1 MSTLPLASGFVS
13 FFSSPLFPGKDPNSR
28 IARRTNFSYAG
39 PRKLSD
45 ILKPELLADKS
56 SSEISEIWE
65 AYHEGKEKVHG
76 LTLDKARGRSILA
89 RAAQCPFFIHP
100 LFREGGHFM
109 LVSQFQSPNYFLLA
123 FLEDYRAD
131 PARAQPLLTI
141 SVFEDMADSKGV
153 ALVRC
158 DVINRG
164 IDEDEGLGICKSL
177 LNDYADEED
186 FRIVHTFNK
195 MPDAFDLDAFVREKE
210 RRWKA

>member
-1 MSTLPLASGFVS
+1 MVSPKCAWHCTFVS
-13 FFSSPLFPGKDPNSR
+13 LWMDISVEIIVNTH
-28 IARRTNFSYAG
+28 TNTT
-39 PRKLSD
+39 PPTPTK
-45 ILKPELLADKS
+45 KKS
-56 SSEISEIWE
+56 
-65 AYHEGKEKVHG
+65 
-76 LTLDKARGRSILA
+76 
-89 RAAQCPFFIHP
+89 PFFIHP